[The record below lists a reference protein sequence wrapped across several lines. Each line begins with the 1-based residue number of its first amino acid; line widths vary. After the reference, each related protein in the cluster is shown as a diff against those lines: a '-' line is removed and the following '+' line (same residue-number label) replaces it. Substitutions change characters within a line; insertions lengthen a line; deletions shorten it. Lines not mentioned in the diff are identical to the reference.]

1 MAEFKKENTGVHE
14 VLALRLYLDGLTIKS
29 NFKNIEDI
37 KKLLF
42 VNVNVYKI
50 ELSKTIKENHCMSSG
65 LKTDNVKTKKLS
77 LWVAEEITS
86 AKKIKNSNPRFRF
99 FPEINSMNLNVPAI
113 QTGVHTDYCVGLKE
127 MGATE
132 PCVFPVS
139 TNVFWHELD
148 NNDIVVNKDMKQI
161 YPKTTGTIPEI
172 LAKMLQNV
180 R

>member
-1 MAEFKKENTGVHE
+1 MAELKKENTGVHE
-14 VLALRLYLDGLTIKS
+14 VLALRLYLDGLTIKG

-42 VNVNVYKI
+42 NNVNVYKI
-50 ELSKTIKENHCMSSG
+50 ELSKTH
-65 LKTDNVKTKKLS
+65 NVKTKKLS

-113 QTGVHTDYCVGLKE
+113 QIGVHTDYCVGLKE

-132 PCVFPVS
+132 PCIFPVS

-161 YPKTTGTIPEI
+161 YPKITGTIPEI